1 MEVPLAYLPG
11 NVTRVKVIAVG
22 DLCPPEQ
29 EDEAAVL
36 WKNKPEPPTDP
47 AEEGKAT
54 WNWRPRQAG

>member
-22 DLCPPEQ
+22 DLCPPGQ
-29 EDEAAVL
+29 EGEVAVL
-36 WKNKPEPPTDP
+36 WKNKSAQPTDP

-54 WNWRPRQAG
+54 WN

>member
-36 WKNKPEPPTDP
+36 WKNKPEQPTDP
-47 AEEGKAT
+47 AQEGKAT
-54 WNWRPRQAG
+54 WK